1 MTAPLTTG
9 IPAIDAELER
19 RGPFDDANEAEIMV
33 AKLLAVWRALY
44 PSSSE
49 VMRDE
54 PSQRERQ

>member
-1 MTAPLTTG
+1 MTAPLTG

-19 RGPFDDANEAEIMV
+19 RGPFADSEAAEANR
-33 AKLLAVWRALY
+33 LLSVWRALY

-54 PSQRERQ
+54 PSQRRIQRG

>member
-33 AKLLAVWRALY
+33 AKLLAVWRTLY
-44 PSSSE
+44 PSLSE
-49 VMRDE
+49 VMLDE